1 MSSLGSP
8 THPTINGLVQ
18 PFCEKPECMMPFL
31 AVSSPIP
38 ERITVLLKEGIAPA
52 MPSFRNLQSAICNL
66 QSAICNLQSAIC
78 NLQSAICNLQS
89 AICNLQS
96 AICSSA

>member
-1 MSSLGSP
+1 
-8 THPTINGLVQ
+8 
-18 PFCEKPECMMPFL
+18 MMPFL

-78 NLQSAICNLQS
+78 NLQSAIC
-89 AICNLQS
+89 
-96 AICSSA
+96 SSA